1 MSFIWHNGHWREEDE
16 AVFSASDR
24 IRLGDGV
31 FDTLLCVDGR
41 SLHADLHYGRLLA
54 GADILGIDFAMDF
67 AKFVAALEAVIAKNN
82 AGSGHYALN
91 TVISRG
97 QGARGLAIPEGISP
111 EIVLRISPLPK
122 EYPPVNACIAR
133 SVRRNEGSPLSRIKS
148 CNYGDNILAM
158 REAAMRGCSDAVM
171 LNNAG
176 HVACTTMG
184 NIFIVKDAKIY
195 TPPASAGVLSGVARQ
210 ILMQRYDISE
220 VIITEKD
227 LLDADEIFLTNS
239 IRGMQFLKTLQGR
252 VYSENALGLDKTFHV
267 NS

>member
-1 MSFIWHNGHWREEDE
+1 MNFIWHNGHWREEGE
-16 AVFSASDR
+16 PIFSPSDR

-41 SLHADLHYGRLLA
+41 SLHADRHYGRLLA

-67 AKFVAALEAVIAKNN
+67 PKFAAALEAVITKNN
-82 AGSGHYALN
+82 ASSGHYALN
-91 TVISRG
+91 TIISRG

-111 EIVLRISPLPK
+111 EIILRISPLP
-122 EYPPVNACIAR
+122 EEFPPVNACIAR

-148 CNYGDNILAM
+148 CNYGDNVLAM
-158 REAAMRGCSDAVM
+158 REAIMRGCSDAVM

-184 NIFIVKDAKIY
+184 NLFIVKDGKIT
-195 TPPASAGVLSGVARQ
+195 TPSIDAGVLNGVGRQ
-210 ILMQRYDISE
+210 ILMQCYDVSE
-220 VIITEKD
+220 ATITEED

-239 IRGMQFLKTLQGR
+239 IRGMQFFKTLEGR

>member
-1 MSFIWHNGHWREEDE
+1 MSVIWHNGHWRGQDE
-16 AVFSASDR
+16 PVLGASDR

-41 SLHADLHYGRLLA
+41 SLHADRHYARLLA
-54 GADILGIDFAMDF
+54 GADMLGIDFAMDF
-67 AKFVAALEAVIAKNN
+67 PKFAAAVEGMIAKNE
-82 AGSGHYALN
+82 ATSGHYALN

-97 QGARGLAIPEGISP
+97 QGARGLAIPPEISP
-111 EIVLRISPLPK
+111 EIILRLSAVP
-122 EYPPVNACIAR
+122 EDFPPINACIAR

-158 REAAMRGCSDAVM
+158 REAVMRGCTDAVM

-176 HVACTTMG
+176 QVACTTMG
-184 NIFIVKDAKIY
+184 NIFIVKGGKIY
-195 TPPASAGVLSGVARQ
+195 TPPTSAGVLNGVARQ
-210 ILMQRYDISE
+210 ILMQLYDVTE
-220 VIITEKD
+220 ANITEAD
-227 LLDADEIFLTNS
+227 LLGADEIFLTNS
-239 IRGMQFLKTLQGR
+239 IRGIQFFKTLEGR